1 MTPLAEFSSAVGYVF
16 SGGGSKGLAHA
27 GALKFLEE
35 VEVFPSEIA
44 CSSAGSIVAS
54 LYAWGKTPEEI
65 LSFFQSVDFFY
76 WRHFTFRK
84 AGLMDSEAFASYLDA
99 IFGEATIGDLKIPI
113 HITATDMIRGKLT
126 VFSAKTRIKDAV
138 VASAAFP
145 GIISPHVINGKVY
158 SDGGILN
165 HFPADI
171 LQGRCDYLIGM
182 YVSPLQAI
190 EAKDLRT
197 IKHVTARAFDLLS
210 ANTNNQKFNICD
222 WVITPDD
229 LSAYSTFETKTYRMR
244 QIFDI
249 GYQAARDAY
258 FQKFIHPAFER

>member
-1 MTPLAEFSSAVGYVF
+1 MTPLAAFSNTIGYVF

-35 VEVFPSEIA
+35 VNIFPSEMA
-44 CSSAGSIVAS
+44 CSSAGSIVAT
-54 LYAWGKTPEEI
+54 LYVWGKTPEEI
-65 LSFFQSVDFFY
+65 LTFFQSVDFFY

-84 AGLMDSEAFASYLDA
+84 AGLMDSDAFVGYLDA
-99 IFGEATIGDLKIPI
+99 IFGEARVGDLKIPI

-126 VFSAKTRIKDAV
+126 VFSPRTRIKDAV

-145 GIISPHVINGKVY
+145 GIISPHQIDGKIY

-171 LQGRCDYLIGM
+171 MQGRCDYLIGM

-197 IKHVTARAFDLLS
+197 IKHVTARAFDLLT
-210 ANTNNQKFNICD
+210 ANSNHQKFNICD
-222 WVITPDD
+222 WVIMPED
-229 LSAYSTFETKTYRMR
+229 LTTYSTFETKQKRMR

-258 FQKFIHPAFER
+258 FNKFIQPGFER